1 MRVLIIILT
10 LVISGSLSAQT
21 VYPFQVLHAENA
33 KLSSGKELKSLD
45 MISIEETIHINND
58 GYLALIHETG
68 IPIEFSDTTVVL
80 KELHSI
86 LNPPS
91 AKSLSTF
98 QKSVSLDYLFVFQ
111 SAEAKRMR
119 LSHMGASHDDR
130 LAYVI
135 YPPLINGRIYF
146 SKDVMIVWKPNI
158 GTEIIVK
165 VMNVYDEKLRS
176 YEVKDNL
183 VLIPEVELN
192 YQNVNCI
199 ITFSPPT
206 EKERKGKTSES
217 QIVHFISRFYT
228 NKIDFPYSAEVK
240 TPAAA
245 LMTGY
250 FFELASWEASEEARS
265 YYELATRLSDNKF
278 YKEMLSNYLKRTGQ

>member
-1 MRVLIIILT
+1 MKVLFILFT
-10 LVISGSLSAQT
+10 FVVQCGLAQT
-21 VYPFQVLHAENA
+21 IPVFQVLYAEKASLNN
-33 KLSSGKELKSLD
+33 GTTLKSLD
-45 MISIEETIHINND
+45 KLTEEIIHVSD
-58 GYLALIHETG
+58 SGYLILIHETG
-68 IPIEFSDTTVVL
+68 IPIEFSSDTTILL

-98 QKSVSLDYLFVFQ
+98 QKSVSLDYLFVLQ
-111 SAEAKRMR
+111 SAEAKRIR

-176 YEVKDNL
+176 YEVKDNH

-250 FFELASWEASEEARS
+250 FFELASWETSEEAQS